1 MRGSPDSPALAL
13 AAVLVVVG
21 TVAILA
27 RFSRSSRDS
36 GYRFGADVIVRCR
49 DGHLFTT
56 TWVPLISFKAIRLGM
71 VRFQYCPLC
80 DRPTF
85 VTLMRDSDLT
95 DTERRIAALHR
106 DRGIP

>member
-1 MRGSPDSPALAL
+1 MQGSPDSQALAI

-21 TVAILA
+21 TVTVMV
-27 RFSRSSRDS
+27 RFSRFPRDN

-56 TWVPLISFKAIRLGM
+56 TWVPLVSLKAIRLGM

-95 DTERRIAALHR
+95 ATERQIAALNR
-106 DRGIP
+106 DTGIP

>member
-1 MRGSPDSPALAL
+1 
-13 AAVLVVVG
+13 
-21 TVAILA
+21 
-27 RFSRSSRDS
+27 
-36 GYRFGADVIVRCR
+36 
-49 DGHLFTT
+49 
-56 TWVPLISFKAIRLGM
+56 M

>member
-1 MRGSPDSPALAL
+1 MRGSPDSQALAI

-21 TVAILA
+21 TVTVMV
-27 RFSRSSRDS
+27 RFSRFPRDS

-56 TWVPLISFKAIRLGM
+56 TWVPLVSLKAIRLGM

-85 VTLMRDSDLT
+85 VILMRDSDLT
-95 DTERRIAALHR
+95 DTERQIAALHR